1 MPKKTFDIEIR
12 ERAERFCLELMADHP
27 ELEAVG
33 LVFLSRHLRDVL
45 AAMVVGADGPLLRPD
60 QTVRLYEAYSRLGAT
75 LVANQQRDV
84 QILDE
89 LLAQYARRLADAQ
102 AREAQA
108 GEELS
113 DRTPQA

>member
-60 QTVRLYEAYSRLGAT
+60 QTVRL
-75 LVANQQRDV
+75 VANQQRDV